1 MAAAFGR
8 SARDLTNELARD
20 ASAYEFFQ
28 AVRLLSM
35 EARRAGATSCDGLP
49 SGLRFRTP
57 ASLSFPPSELVGY
70 SPAEA
75 SPSPGDEIRDEM
87 TVAFMGLTGPSGAL
101 PAVYTELLIE
111 RRDVFGDAAAHAF
124 LDLFS
129 HRAIALFHRAWRKY
143 RHWLGVE
150 SGERDGLTRNVLDL
164 AGLGAARLRAE
175 LDAHRTDGLGEN
187 FFIRHAG
194 LLAQKPLSASAVASL
209 VGAFARVPAEL
220 VQFVGQWVELPLV
233 EQTRLGM
240 GDGGLGCSA
249 FIGGRLWDRQTK
261 VQLRLGPMRR
271 ESFEQFLPGERGA
284 EGLGALMRFAVG
296 FGLACDV
303 TLILDRRDV
312 PAPRL
317 AADAQLRLG
326 ANVWLAQRVPTTD
339 RDEMCYRL
347 LQ

>member
-8 SARDLTNELARD
+8 SARDLSDELASD

-28 AVRLLSM
+28 AVRLLAL
-35 EARRAGATSCDGLP
+35 EARGTGDPSRDGLP

-57 ASLSFPPSELVGY
+57 ATLSFPPSELVRY
-70 SPAEA
+70 RPAEVSASPA
-75 SPSPGDEIRDEM
+75 DELRDEM

-111 RRDVFGDAAAHAF
+111 RRDVFGDTAAHAF

-129 HRAIALFHRAWRKY
+129 HRAIALFHGAWRKY

-150 SGERDGLTRNVLDL
+150 SGERDGLTRNLLDL
-164 AGLGAARLRAE
+164 AGLGFGRLREA
-175 LDAHRTDGLGEN
+175 LDSGGKAGCGEN

-220 VQFVGQWVELPLV
+220 VQFVGQWVELPLG
-233 EQTRLGM
+233 EQTRLGS
-240 GDGGLGCSA
+240 GGGELGCSA

-271 ESFEQFLPGERGA
+271 ERFEQFLPGERGT
-284 EGLGALMRFAVG
+284 EGLAELMRFAVG

-303 TLILDRRDV
+303 ILVLDRGDV

-326 ANVWLAQRVPTTD
+326 ANVWLADGMPTTD
-339 RDEMCYRL
+339 PDEMCYRL

>member
-8 SARDLTNELARD
+8 SARDLNKELARD

-28 AVRLLSM
+28 AVRLLSI
-35 EARRAGATSCDGLP
+35 EARRAGNTSCDGLP

-70 SPAEA
+70 LPADA
-75 SPSPGDEIRDEM
+75 SLSPGDEIRDEM

-129 HRAIALFHRAWRKY
+129 HRAIALFHGAWRKY

-164 AGLGAARLRAE
+164 AGLGSGRLREE

-194 LLAQKPLSASAVASL
+194 LLAQKPLSASAIASL
-209 VGAFARVPAEL
+209 VGAFAHVPAEL
-220 VQFVGQWVELPLV
+220 VQFVGQWVELPLG
-233 EQTRLGM
+233 EQTRLGA
-240 GDGGLGCSA
+240 GGELGCSA
-249 FIGGRLWDRQTK
+249 FSGGRLWDRQTK

-271 ESFEQFLPGERGA
+271 QRFEQFLPGEPGA
-284 EGLGALMRFAVG
+284 KGLAALMRFAVG
-296 FGLACDV
+296 FGLACDA

-312 PAPRL
+312 AEPCL
-317 AADAQLRLG
+317 TADAQLRLG
-326 ANVWLAQRVPTTD
+326 TNVWLAGEARTADP
-339 RDEMCYRL
+339 DEMCYRL